1 MRDGFLKVKYDSQRR
16 IEFYKFG
23 YKTTF
28 VNNNCLNIM
37 KIPLA
42 FNNKIVSLT
51 EFGFNRGSLPVME
64 MAVGNSRMVLQFE
77 R

>member
-1 MRDGFLKVKYDSQRR
+1 
-16 IEFYKFG
+16 
-23 YKTTF
+23 
-28 VNNNCLNIM
+28 M

-42 FNNKIVSLT
+42 FNSIIVSLT
-51 EFGFNRGSLPVME
+51 ELGFNQGSLPIME